1 MVKLL
6 IAAIYFCYKDLALNK
21 PATQSSTF
29 VSTEPPKLKTDAKLA
44 VDGDMAIQLTEG
56 SCAQTAKQVDPW
68 WKVDL
73 LREYVI
79 TDVSVVS
86 PAGRECSSH

>member
-1 MVKLL
+1 MLPT
-6 IAAIYFCYKDLALNK
+6 IAVNFFFIDLALNK
-21 PATQSSTF
+21 PASQSSTF
-29 VSTEPPKLKTDAKLA
+29 VSTETPNLKTSADLA
-44 VDGDMAIQLTEG
+44 VNGDMASQLTEG
-56 SCAQTAKQVDPW
+56 SCAQTAQQADPW

-86 PAGRECSSH
+86 ASGKQNTL